1 MGRQSGDRKGQAM
14 WMQIAKR
21 ITGPAAEGKNLLR
34 IAVDAALVAAF
45 VLTSFAVSPL
55 RPPAPIDG
63 IGQIDLLPSA
73 LPPYPL

>member
-1 MGRQSGDRKGQAM
+1 MTSHGDFDGTAIGDRKGQAM

-45 VLTSFAVSPL
+45 VLTSS
-55 RPPAPIDG
+55 
-63 IGQIDLLPSA
+63 LLVH
-73 LPPYPL
+73 